1 MTGFIGFVAN
11 VLNRRTDGGTV
22 SVRKSASE
30 KELFSSA
37 CEYVKLQF
45 SLRVPKN
52 RIFYCFN
59 DPLTGHADPTY
70 IKLN

>member
-11 VLNRRTDGGTV
+11 VLNRPTDGGTV

-37 CEYVKLQF
+37 CEYVKLPF
-45 SLRVPKN
+45 SLKKIVFFIVLTILSRVTL
-52 RIFYCFN
+52 IQ
-59 DPLTGHADPTY
+59 LT
-70 IKLN
+70 LN